1 MPFRFK
7 MADADRTSHYL
18 VFVSKKFLGYEI
30 MRGVMANASST
41 KVDGVASFEYDPRP
55 PLLLIDGRSVEALAE
70 ELITGFA
77 GRCLSVR
84 DIFERHSPDHL
95 YVMPNYR
102 EALLRLEVADRV
114 ACFPAATDRRSYKGR
129 PSLSEDVRVTFPRP
143 PRRGASRST
152 LGRPASVRRI
162 SRSARPTA

>member
-55 PLLLIDGRSVEALAE
+55 PLLLIDGRSVEALRLRE
-70 ELITGFA
+70 
-77 GRCLSVR
+77 GRDVR
-84 DIFERHSPDHL
+84 IQPEPATQHPPPDRDVRQHVIDETRGGL
-95 YVMPNYR
+95 GHAP
-102 EALLRLEVADRV
+102 A
-114 ACFPAATDRRSYKGR
+114 PAARAEAAPRCKSTISHHAAPERARARIAYHMRREG
-129 PSLSEDVRVTFPRP
+129 V
-143 PRRGASRST
+143 
-152 LGRPASVRRI
+152 
-162 SRSARPTA
+162 